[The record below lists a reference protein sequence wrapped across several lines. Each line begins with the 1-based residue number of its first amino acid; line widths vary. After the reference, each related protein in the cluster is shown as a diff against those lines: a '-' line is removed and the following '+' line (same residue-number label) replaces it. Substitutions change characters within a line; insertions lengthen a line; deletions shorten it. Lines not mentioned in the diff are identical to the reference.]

1 MEKTTSLEMYKFPQ
15 HICLLATSNEVIAVD
30 EYFTRHVLDKE
41 VTIKFRK
48 SHPDLSKEFLKEFYT
63 HGILTVAI
71 VN

>member
-1 MEKTTSLEMYKFPQ
+1 MYKFPQ

-41 VTIKFRK
+41 VTIKFWK

-63 HGILTVAI
+63 RGILTVTI